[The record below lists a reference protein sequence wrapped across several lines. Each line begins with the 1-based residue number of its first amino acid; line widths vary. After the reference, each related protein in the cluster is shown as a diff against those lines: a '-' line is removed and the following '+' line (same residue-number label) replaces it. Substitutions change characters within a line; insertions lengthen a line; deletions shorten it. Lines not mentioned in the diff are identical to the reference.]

1 MLQEHQH
8 DAPDASPLVQP
19 PRQAVRTALVPYGRT
34 APGFMAEPAS
44 GEIKGSVVM
53 IHEWWGLN
61 DNVRGM
67 AERLAG
73 EGYRVLA
80 VDLYDGVVAQA
91 PEQAQQLYRGAMGD
105 RSALRAH
112 LTAAFNALQERPDA
126 GRIGMMGWC
135 MGGLGT
141 LEGALALP
149 EALAAAV
156 IYYGDVSRRSIEE
169 LRPLRMPILG
179 LFGEA
184 DRGIPA
190 DTVRAF
196 GERLALAGVSADIHI
211 YPGAGH
217 AFANPSG
224 RNYLAEPAADAW
236 RRTLA
241 FFETHLAESR

>member
-1 MLQEHQH
+1 MEQEHRN
-8 DAPDASPLVQP
+8 DAPEASPLVQP
-19 PRQAVRTALVPYGRT
+19 PRQAVRTASLPYGMS
-34 APGFMAEPAS
+34 APGFMAEPTS
-44 GEIKGSVVM
+44 GEIRGSVVM

-80 VDLYDGVVAQA
+80 VDLYNGVVAETPDQA
-91 PEQAQQLYRGAMGD
+91 GQLYRGAMGD
-105 RSALRAH
+105 RAALRAH
-112 LTAAFNALQERPDA
+112 LSAAFNALEALPNA
-126 GRIGMMGWC
+126 GRIAMMGWC

-149 EALAAAV
+149 ERLAAAV
-156 IYYGDVSRRSIEE
+156 IYYGDVSRRSVEE
-169 LRPLRMPILG
+169 LRPLQMPILG